1 MFEGSGPR
9 VFALPPGV
17 DFPAALVAGLH
28 ARLSG
33 HPPEAMARIT
43 LFVNSDRT
51 RKGIR
56 AAFDAGPPA
65 LLPRIRLVTDLAD
78 PVLRA
83 RLTPPVPPLRRRL
96 ELTTL
101 VARLLQ
107 AEPDL
112 APRAALFDLS
122 DSLATLMEEMH
133 TEGVDPDRV
142 ARLDVT
148 DQSGHWQRALRFIRI
163 VQGFFDSDAAPDRAA
178 HARRALMARLEAW
191 ESAPPSDPVIVAGST
206 GSRGTTHALMRAV
219 ACLPQGAVVLPGFD
233 TALPQTVWDG
243 FDDPLTGEDHPQ
255 YRLGR
260 LLAELDL
267 KACDVA
273 PWHPTPAPAPE
284 RNAVISLALRPAPV
298 TDQWMTEGP
307 ALPALP
313 QAMAGATLVEAP
325 APRHEALAIALRL
338 RQAAEDGTRAA
349 LVTPDR
355 TLTRQVTAVLQRWGI
370 VPDDSAGRPA
380 QVTAP
385 GRFLRHVAQLFTEPL
400 SAETLLTLLKHPLC
414 HEADRGPHLL
424 NTRDLE
430 LHLRAKGWAYPNASA
445 LRAWGEAEK
454 RGAWTDWLARCF
466 CDQEDTA
473 ARPLADHVARHV
485 ALAEAIAAGAGATGA
500 GALWDRAAGRTL
512 LRIVEDLRAE
522 AAHGTDMTA
531 RDYAALF
538 GAIVGREEV
547 PEVDPTHPDI
557 RILGPLEVRA
567 APAELMI
574 LAGLNEG
581 GWPEMPGADPW
592 LNRALR
598 AEAGLLLPERRI
610 GLSAHDFQIAAAA
623 PEIWLTRST
632 KSDDA
637 ETVPSRWLNRLANL
651 LSGLPSRDGPEALE
665 QMKARGRHW
674 LALARAAE
682 EPLRTPA
689 AARPSPAPP
698 VAARPDKLSVTEIK
712 RLVRDPYA
720 IYAKHVLRL
729 RPLDPLMRPPDA
741 LLRGILLH
749 EILEN
754 VVRDARDADRP
765 VTAQDLNAVARA
777 ILSDPANLPFPSVQL
792 LWRARVS
799 RIADWFATTEAVR
812 RATARPAHF
821 EARGKAT
828 IPELAFTLTG
838 TADRIDIDDRGG
850 AHVYDYKTGQAP
862 TEKQQRHFD
871 KQLLLEAAM
880 IQRGAF
886 ENLSPDHVAR
896 ALFISLSPSDPKEV
910 PAPLEDAPPETVWA
924 EFTTLIA
931 AYADPAKGY
940 TARRALLSDA
950 DAGDYDHLAR
960 FGEWDVTDTA
970 KPEPLP

>member
-1 MFEGSGPR
+1 MFDGSGPR
-9 VFALPPGV
+9 VFALPPGL
-17 DFPAALVAGLH
+17 DFPAAVVAGLH
-28 ARLSG
+28 ARLKGS
-33 HPPEAMARIT
+33 PPEAMARVT

-51 RKGIR
+51 AKGIR

-65 LLPRIRLVTDLAD
+65 LLPRIRLVTDIAD

-83 RLTPPVPPLRRRL
+83 QLTPPVPPLRRRL
-96 ELTTL
+96 ELTAL
-101 VARLLQ
+101 VARLLR

-122 DSLATLMEEMH
+122 DSLAALMEEMH
-133 TEGVDPDRV
+133 TEGVDPERV
-142 ARLDVT
+142 ARLDVS

-163 VQGFFDSDAAPDRAA
+163 VQGFFDADSAPDRAA
-178 HARRALMARLEAW
+178 HARRALEARLGAW
-191 ESAPPSDPVIVAGST
+191 ADTPPADPVIVAGST

-219 ACLPQGAVVLPGFD
+219 ARLPQGAVVLPGFD
-233 TALPQTVWDG
+233 RALPQEVWDG
-243 FDDPLTGEDHPQ
+243 FDNPLTGEDHPQ

-267 KACDVA
+267 RASDVA
-273 PWHPTPAPAPE
+273 PWTDAVAPAPE
-284 RNAVISLALRPAPV
+284 RSAVISLALRPAPV
-298 TDQWMTEGP
+298 THQWMAEGP
-307 ALPALP
+307 KLPVLP
-313 QAMAGATLVEAP
+313 QAMAGVTLLEAP
-325 APRHEALAIALRL
+325 APRREALAIALRL

-380 QVTAP
+380 QMTAP
-385 GRFLRHVAQLFTEPL
+385 GRFLRHVTQLFTEPL
-400 SAETLLTLLKHPLC
+400 SAEALLTLLKHPLC
-414 HEADRGPHLL
+414 HDAGRGPHLL

-430 LHLRAKGWAYPNASA
+430 LHLRANGWAYPNAPA
-445 LRAWGEAEK
+445 LRAWGEAEN
-454 RGAWTDWLARCF
+454 RAAWTDWLTQCF
-466 CDQEDTA
+466 CDLEDTA
-473 ARPLADHVARHV
+473 IRPLAEHVERHA
-485 ALAEAIAAGAGATGA
+485 ALAEAIAAGSGATGA

-522 AAHGTDMTA
+522 APHGTDMSA

-538 GAIVGREEV
+538 GAIVSREEV

-567 APAELMI
+567 APADLMI

-610 GLSAHDFQIAAAA
+610 GLSAHDFQIGAAA

-632 KSDDA
+632 KSNGA

-651 LSGLPSRDGPEALE
+651 LSGLPSREGPAALE
-665 QMKARGRHW
+665 AMKDRGRRW

-682 EPLRTPA
+682 EPMA
-689 AARPSPAPP
+689 APSVRRPSPAPP
-698 VAARPDKLSVTEIK
+698 AAARPNKLSVTEIK

-720 IYAKHVLRL
+720 IYARHVLRL

-754 VVRDARDADRP
+754 VVKDARDADRP
-765 VTAQDLNAVARA
+765 VSADDLNAVARA

-792 LWRARVS
+792 LWRSRVA
-799 RIADWFATTEAVR
+799 RIADWFAETEAARQAV
-812 RATARPAHF
+812 ARPAHF
-821 EARGKAT
+821 EARGRAT
-828 IPELAFTLTG
+828 IPDLGFTLTG
-838 TADRIDIDDRGG
+838 TADRIDIDERGG

-862 TEKQQRHFD
+862 TEKQQRLFD

-880 IQRGAF
+880 IERGAF
-886 ENLSPDHVAR
+886 ENLAPDHVAR

-924 EFTTLIA
+924 EFTALIA

-940 TARRALLSDA
+940 TARRALLSDS

-970 KPEPLP
+970 TPEPLP